1 MDNKD
6 SNLNNSNNNTTNN
19 YYIDNNIQNEYLLT
33 ESINEYDIIIYNY
46 DENNNIILIEYHL

>member
-6 SNLNNSNNNTTNN
+6 SYLDNSNNNTTNN